1 MFYQESGVRYFFV
14 SVGETFWL
22 SASGIVIN
30 LESVRPLL
38 CRFPVAA
45 VTNYYKVKTIQ
56 IYCLLAMDVRNL
68 KSVLPGQ
75 SQGIPMFFL
84 EVLGEPSIPLLFSL
98 TIAQLVVLSPTKL
111 ITLIHHHIIF
121 SNSNPSCI
129 PFIRN
134 IVIKSGPLG

>member
-1 MFYQESGVRYFFV
+1 
-14 SVGETFWL
+14 
-22 SASGIVIN
+22 
-30 LESVRPLL
+30 
-38 CRFPVAA
+38 
-45 VTNYYKVKTIQ
+45 
-56 IYCLLAMDVRNL
+56 MDVRNL